1 MPRQTAVNLMKKYE
15 SNDPFEIAKRK
26 GITILFEALG
36 GALGYYNRYKR
47 ISFIHINHSIDEA
60 LQKFVCAHEL
70 GHAVLHRD
78 ANTPFLKK
86 NTFFSTS
93 KIEVEANKFAAELLM
108 PDDLLLEYSHL
119 TIYEIAMMANVP
131 REVVHLKGCGIF

>member
-1 MPRQTAVNLMKKYE
+1 MPKLTAINLAKKHKT
-15 SNDPFEIAKRK
+15 NDPFEIAKQK
-26 GITILFEALG
+26 GILVLFEPLG
-36 GALGYYNRYKR
+36 KTLGYYNRYKR

-70 GHAVLHRD
+70 GHAVLHQN
-78 ANTPFLKK
+78 ANTPFLKR

-131 REVVHLKGCGIF
+131 REVVHLKRCGIF